1 MLDCVFSRRRQV
13 IRCTAFRE
21 VYSAKLGHNG
31 AGSGF
36 LVAQKPVTH
45 TYIYNLYTY
54 YGCGSVRWFSSI
66 IYVCMSVNIFKTR
79 RFSFLRKPALCVYCH
94 FPFKYPRRT
103 VKLLRKLCVLRV
115 QANYVQLNSHLSKR
129 TVLAIWFCSSSR
141 TEFLPCVIQVH
152 NVT

>member
-1 MLDCVFSRRRQV
+1 M
-13 IRCTAFRE
+13 
-21 VYSAKLGHNG
+21 LGHNG

-36 LVAQKPVTH
+36 LITQTPVYTH
-45 TYIYNLYTY
+45 TYMYIYYLYTY

-94 FPFKYPRRT
+94 FPFKYPRST
-103 VKLLRKLCVLRV
+103 VKLLE
-115 QANYVQLNSHLSKR
+115 NSVCYGCRQTMRNSIHTSPNELYW
-129 TVLAIWFCSSSR
+129 LYFCSSSR
-141 TEFLPCVIQVH
+141 TEFPPCVIQVH